1 MKPLTTSG
9 IRLGIVL
16 LLLAIASSVLVF
28 NIRTDRIKTEQQ
40 TVTTAQ

>member
-16 LLLAIASSVLVF
+16 LLLAIASCVLVF